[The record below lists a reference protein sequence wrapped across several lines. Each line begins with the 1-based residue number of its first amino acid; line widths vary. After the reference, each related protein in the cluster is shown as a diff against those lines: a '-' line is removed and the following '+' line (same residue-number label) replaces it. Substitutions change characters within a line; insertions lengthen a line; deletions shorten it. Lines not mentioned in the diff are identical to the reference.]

1 MAKQRKKGKG
11 GRSLVFILLFM
22 AILGITGCMGSSAE
36 GTLQEP
42 GDVQRTEES
51 IKSEASEIREEGST
65 TYQGTPIDPVV
76 NMGSLM
82 DYAKKLEEAG
92 NVEAAE
98 AVYELLVH
106 SGREMMEKA
115 YETNSM
121 LGASE
126 ELSQWTKVLE
136 GMKGGEER

>member
-1 MAKQRKKGKG
+1 
-11 GRSLVFILLFM
+11 
-22 AILGITGCMGSSAE
+22 MGSSAE

-65 TYQGTPIDPVV
+65 TYQGTPIDPAV

-92 NVEAAE
+92 NV
-98 AVYELLVH
+98 
-106 SGREMMEKA
+106 
-115 YETNSM
+115 
-121 LGASE
+121 
-126 ELSQWTKVLE
+126 
-136 GMKGGEER
+136 